1 MAVYDPDSKKLVV
14 RVVYDGPGMAGKTTN
29 LQQICTLFPPQRRSE
44 LYSGQT
50 VAERTL
56 CLDWMQID
64 GGLVR
69 GHDLRCHLLTV
80 PGQAVLSRRRQMIL
94 TLADT
99 VVFVLESTE
108 HGLKQA
114 QTKWRSLF
122 ACTGGPS
129 VVPIVVQA
137 NKQDAPG
144 ALSAAEIRERWKLD
158 ANIPVVSA
166 NASTGHGVRETV
178 VLAIRAAAVSLQDT
192 LATTELGALEGTYE
206 SGQDL
211 EQRILAFERTN
222 PMSAT
227 EVVLA
232 ARRASATPKSMR
244 AVALPSSGE
253 KPASSAPG
261 AAAPV
266 AADTALA
273 RDAAAPPTLPPELD
287 QPSLE
292 ATPPQATPAAA
303 TSPAPSPPAANL
315 PPADA
320 SLLVDGTPP
329 LADSVAR
336 GPLDAPPAQPPAP
349 SDGEPPLPSPDV
361 PTGFIWPAL
370 EGRKTLKRI
379 PLGEAVRHMVAHSA
393 RPPARAKDDA
403 DTIVFE
409 AGIWCLKTN
418 RKRRFSSADLA
429 REELLRLAHTKLDLG
444 TLCAPRTVLA
454 VQRDAED
461 AHWLWSI
468 SVWLTT
474 LENELEKAMS
484 AGDDTALASAL
495 GHFAR
500 ATLQALRICLA
511 SNIVLDVHPRNFG
524 LLADEVFYLDD
535 DVESGQT
542 LPRVGHTILRRF
554 DEYSRCPAA
563 LSHYREVLERGLTN
577 DFTWRELEHLDLLRA
592 LGGTIVSTEAGRR
605 GRAELAHAISS
616 LRASVT

>member
-1 MAVYDPDSKKLVV
+1 
-14 RVVYDGPGMAGKTTN
+14 MAGKTTN
-29 LQQICTLFPPQRRSE
+29 LLQIREFYPPQRRSE

-69 GHDLRCHLLTV
+69 GNDLRCHLLTV

-114 QTKWRSLF
+114 QSKWRSLF
-122 ACTGGPS
+122 ACTGGPT

-137 NKQDAPG
+137 NKQDSPG
-144 ALSAAEIRERWKLD
+144 ALSPAQVRELWKLD
-158 ANIPVVSA
+158 SSIPVVAA
-166 NASTGHGVRETV
+166 NAATGQGVRETL
-178 VLAIRAAAVSLQDT
+178 VLAIRAAAVLLQDT
-192 LATTELGALEGTYE
+192 LSSVELKELEGTYE
-206 SGQDL
+206 SGHDL
-211 EQRILAFERTN
+211 ERRILEFERSN

-244 AVALPSSGE
+244 AVTLSANLARPPSDA
-253 KPASSAPG
+253 PAS
-261 AAAPV
+261 V
-266 AADTALA
+266 
-273 RDAAAPPTLPPELD
+273 LPPELEKAG
-287 QPSLE
+287 PAATAAAE
-292 ATPPQATPAAA
+292 AAAAAA
-303 TSPAPSPPAANL
+303 TPSNHEKPVSDAKPPEPTAAAT
-315 PPADA
+315 PTPV
-320 SLLVDGTPP
+320 VDGTSI
-329 LADSVAR
+329 A
-336 GPLDAPPAQPPAP
+336 APAVFAA
-349 SDGEPPLPSPDV
+349 SAASANGEPPLPSAEV

-370 EGRKTLKRI
+370 EGRKTLRRI
-379 PLGEAVRHMVAHSA
+379 PLGEAVRHAIPRST
-393 RPPARAKDDA
+393 RPPARAADDA

-418 RKRRFSSADLA
+418 RKRRFASAELA
-429 REELLRLAHTKLDLG
+429 REELIRLAHTKLDLG

-484 AGDDTALASAL
+484 VGDDAALAAAL

-500 ATLQALRICLA
+500 ATLQALRLCLA
-511 SNIVLDVHPRNFG
+511 SHVVLDVHPRNFG

-535 DVESGQT
+535 DVETGQS

-554 DEYSRCPAA
+554 DEYSRCTAA

-577 DFTWRELEHLDLLRA
+577 DFTWQELEQLDLLRA

-605 GRAELAHAISS
+605 GRAELAHALSA